1 MQIRAAVLERSGND
15 GPFATTV
22 PLTITTLDLDPPRS
36 GELLVRIEA
45 AGLCHSDLSVINGNR
60 VRPMPMALG
69 HEAVATVVTT
79 GDADDTLFA
88 PGDRVVLTFLPACG
102 ECVPCASGEAYL
114 CARAAAAN
122 GAGELLRG
130 GRRLHRPN
138 SSKPN
143 SSKPHSS
150 MDACEVH
157 HHLGVSAFA
166 DHAVVDRRSAVKID
180 PDIPVEIAAL
190 FGCAV
195 LTGAGAVFNSG
206 ALRPGESV
214 AIYGLGGVG
223 LAALIGAVAGGATP
237 VVAID
242 PSPEKRALG
251 LELGAAGT
259 FAPEDAEAQIEALL
273 GGKPDIVIETVGKA
287 AVLEQA
293 YALTRRGGR
302 VVTVGLPNPAERFSI
317 SPTALVGDNKTI
329 IGSYLGASI
338 PARDI
343 PRYIALWRSGRM
355 PVERLLSSVSPLSKI
370 NELFDIL
377 ARGDAVR
384 QVVIPHLEET

>member
-22 PLTITTLDLDPPRS
+22 PLTLTTRDLDPPRS

-79 GDADDTLFA
+79 GDVDDTLFS

-102 ECVPCASGEAYL
+102 ECVACASGEAYL

-130 GRRLHRPN
+130 GRRLHRD
-138 SSKPN
+138 S
-143 SSKPHSS
+143 H
-150 MDACEVH
+150 EVH

-180 PDIPVEIAAL
+180 ADIPVEVAAL

-259 FAPEDAEAQIEALL
+259 FAPEDAEPQIEALL

-287 AVLEQA
+287 AVLEAA

>member
-1 MQIRAAVLERSGND
+1 MQIHAAVLERSGND
-15 GPFATTV
+15 GPFAETE
-22 PLTITTLDLDPPRS
+22 PLTLTTLNLDPPRS

-60 VRPMPMALG
+60 VRPMPMVLG
-69 HEAVATVVTT
+69 HEAVGTVVRT
-79 GDADDTLFA
+79 GDADDTLFTT
-88 PGDRVVLTFLPACG
+88 GDRVVLTFLPACG

-130 GRRLHRPN
+130 GRRLHR
-138 SSKPN
+138 
-143 SSKPHSS
+143 
-150 MDACEVH
+150 DGCEMH

-166 DHAVVDRRSAVKID
+166 DHAVIDRRSAVKID
-180 PDIPVEIAAL
+180 KDIPVEIAAL

-195 LTGAGAVFNSG
+195 LTGAGAVFNSA

-223 LAALIGAVAGGATP
+223 LAALIGALAGGATP

-242 PSPEKRALG
+242 PSPVKRALG
-251 LELGAAGT
+251 LELGATGA
-259 FAPEDAEAQIEALL
+259 FAPDGAEAEIEALL

-302 VVTVGLPNPAERFSI
+302 VVTVGLPNPAERFAI

-329 IGSYLGASI
+329 IGSYLGTSI

-355 PVERLLSSVSPLSKI
+355 PIERLLSSVSPLGKI
-370 NELFDIL
+370 NTLFDIL
-377 ARGDAVR
+377 SRGDAVR
-384 QVVIPHLEET
+384 QVVIPSLEEA